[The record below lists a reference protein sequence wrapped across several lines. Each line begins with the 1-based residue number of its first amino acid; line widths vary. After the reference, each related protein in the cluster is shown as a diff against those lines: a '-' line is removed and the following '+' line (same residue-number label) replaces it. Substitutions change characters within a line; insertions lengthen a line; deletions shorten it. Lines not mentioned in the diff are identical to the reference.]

1 MTASPCVSLAK
12 SKLIIRDERNH
23 PPRRSEAEP
32 HWCCADL
39 STAAISDALHISA
52 HTVRDHL
59 KAVFDKVGV
68 RSRRELVGLILSG
81 NHRHRPDDTP

>member
-1 MTASPCVSLAK
+1 VDDRAPGEVRLGLPEDLAGDARARPSPVPEQD
-12 SKLIIRDERNH
+12 RDQDRH
-23 PPRRSEAEP
+23 GGV
-32 HWCCADL
+32 D
-39 STAAISDALHISA
+39 DALHISA
-52 HTVRDHL
+52 HTVRDRL